1 MCDKGVKKNKLLQPI
16 KLLDWVVRISFF
28 LVILS
33 EQNVK
38 FVYIIGFEQNV
49 VYLIGFGRFGRFV
62 RILEN
67 QWKW

>member
-1 MCDKGVKKNKLLQPI
+1 MCDIGVKKKKLLQPI
-16 KLLDWVVRISFF
+16 KLLDWVVRISLF

-38 FVYIIGFEQNV
+38 CVYIIGF
-49 VYLIGFGRFGRFV
+49 GRFGRNGRFV